1 MKFKILFLIWIFSCS
16 TPSFAVEITK
26 DSNNIELFPLSQYYY
41 DKTNQASLQEIKQK
55 PFIPNSQKIRSF
67 GFNPHQ
73 AIWVKFSLKNST
85 SHPLTK
91 IVEYTNPLTETI
103 VFFDGERKIVE
114 GAWHI
119 PKSRQSINPTFKIT
133 LKPDEER
140 TYYIKAH
147 STISTVII
155 QLRLW
160 NSQAFAHQA
169 SHHLILIVIFFSIMG
184 TLLVYN
190 LFIYL
195 FTRDRAYLYYI
206 LYLIA
211 IILNESTY
219 SGVAQYYLL
228 TPYWSQIV
236 TEYIMLLV
244 AFMLVSIVLFTREF
258 LNTTQ
263 FPRLDM
269 LLKST
274 LYGVPIL
281 SLLSCNNFLFNSNII
296 VLFLPIGLLVMWVGF
311 YALYQGVK
319 EARFYVLGWSLVIIA
334 LLMTNLQTLGIV
346 HINSIVKYMNDFSFI
361 AEAFLFSIALAHRI
375 KITND
380 KIVQLQKSE
389 QERLERLVALK
400 TNELKVALNK
410 EELLYRELNHRVK
423 NNFQMILSLIKLQSL
438 KMDNPTLKKSLV
450 TIENRI
456 HSIADLY
463 SLLQLDTKELDTHS
477 YFKAIVNRI
486 QEGFDKEVE
495 ILYNISYSLPLN
507 QLVYCGLI
515 LNELVTNSFKY
526 AFKARGGKLTIRLE
540 PIGNSVYFT
549 IEDNGDTSSLPS
561 TSTTTLGLL
570 IVQTLVDEHLEGAFK
585 STYNNGVRSTIIWK
599 I

>member
-1 MKFKILFLIWIFSCS
+1 MNFKILFLIWIFFYSIP
-16 TPSFAVEITK
+16 TFAIEINDK
-26 DSNNIELFPLSQYYY
+26 SNNMELFPLSQYYC
-41 DKTNQASLQEIKQK
+41 DKTNQTSLQEIKQK
-55 PFIPNSQKIRSF
+55 PFLTNNQKIRSF

-73 AIWVKFSLKNST
+73 SIWVKFTLKNST
-85 SHPLTK
+85 PHQLTK

-103 VFFDGERKIVE
+103 IFFDGEKKIIE

-119 PKSRQSINPTFKIT
+119 PKSRNSINPIFRVT
-133 LKPDEER
+133 LKPYEER
-140 TYYIKAH
+140 TFYIKAH

-155 QLRLW
+155 QLKLW
-160 NSQAFAHQA
+160 NPKDFANQAT
-169 SHHLILIVIFFSIMG
+169 HHLILIVLFFSIMG

-195 FTRDRAYLYYI
+195 FTHDRAYLYYI

-219 SGVAQYYLL
+219 SGVAQYFILS
-228 TPYWSQIV
+228 PYWSQVV
-236 TEYIMLLV
+236 TEYIMLLI
-244 AFMLVSIVLFTREF
+244 AFMIVSIVLFTREF
-258 LNTTQ
+258 LNTSQ
-263 FPRLDM
+263 FPRLDK

-296 VLFLPIGLLVMWVGF
+296 TLFLPIGLLVMWVGF

-319 EARFYVLGWSLVIIA
+319 EARFYVLGWSLVIVA
-334 LLMTNLQTLGIV
+334 LLMTNLQTLGII
-346 HINSIVKYMNDFSFI
+346 HINSLVKYINDFAFT

-375 KITND
+375 KITNE

-389 QERLERLVALK
+389 QERLERLVEQK
-400 TNELKVALNK
+400 THELKVALNR

-423 NNFQMILSLIKLQSL
+423 NNFQMILSLIKLQNL
-438 KMDNPTLKKSLV
+438 KVDNPTLKKALL

-456 HSIADLY
+456 YSIADLY
-463 SLLQLDTKELDTHS
+463 ALLQLDTKELDTLS
-477 YFKAIVNRI
+477 YFKAIVEHI
-486 QEGFDKEVE
+486 QQGFNKEVE
-495 ILYNISYSLPLN
+495 VLYNISFSLPIN

-526 AFKARGGKLTIRLE
+526 AFKARGGKLTITLKY
-540 PIGNSVYFT
+540 IDNNVHFI
-549 IEDNGDTSSLPS
+549 IEDNGDTPILPS

-570 IVQTLVDEHLEGAFK
+570 IVQTLVDEHLEGAFQ
-585 STYNNGVRSTIIWK
+585 STYNHGLRSTIVWK